1 MASNTVVL
9 SRDCEATQVPFGGV
23 QLIPAGTPVRIIQ
36 SLGDSHTVAT
46 EQGHML
52 RIEAKD
58 ADALGIVPQAQPAA
72 EVAPGQFSEKLVWD
86 QLKTVYDPE
95 IPVNIVDL
103 GLVYSCQITSVEGG
117 HKIAISMTMT
127 APGCGM
133 GDVLRADIER
143 KLSQLPDVKEVWANI
158 VFDPPWHPG
167 LMSEAAKLQLGLDL
181 DYSPAQATLPII
193 RE

>member
-1 MASNTVVL
+1 M
-9 SRDCEATQVPFGGV
+9 
-23 QLIPAGTPVRIIQ
+23 Q
-36 SLGDSHTVAT
+36 SLGGSYTVAT
-46 EQGHML
+46 EQGYMM

-58 ADALGIVPQAQPAA
+58 ADALGLASHQPQATEVEPA
-72 EVAPGQFSEKLVWD
+72 QFSEKLVWE

-103 GLVYSCQITSVEGG
+103 GLIYLCQITPVEGG
-117 HKIAISMTMT
+117 HKIEINMSMT

-133 GDVLRADIER
+133 GDVLKADIER
-143 KLSQLPDVKEVWANI
+143 KLSQVPDVKEVHATV

-181 DYSPAQATLPII
+181 DASSPFPIH
-193 RE
+193 RS